1 MNRLSDMTKN
11 NVHLKKIFFA
21 FLIFILFSCSPTT
34 NEVAS
39 KVVERNGV
47 LYPINSEIPFEGR
60 VIDYHI
66 IKNELGEKNISLS
79 SYYKNGIKNG
89 LEEYFHESGQLFT
102 STNYKNGLKD
112 GPFKSYYEN
121 GQLYL
126 QGYYVNDNED
136 GLFEYYTDDGIA
148 EISSSFRQGLQHGLT
163 ISYYQDGSVKSSTT
177 YKNGKNDGLAEEFHK
192 NGQKKRSLTFKNGLK
207 DGLERYFTADGQPEK
222 TIHWQNGT
230 MIKYFL
236 YYVKNNQLISE
247 EIMTTLLTIST
258 SAGEIKIQLDPENAP
273 ITTKNFI
280 NLAKDGYYTG
290 TIFHRIIDGFMV
302 QGGGLDEN
310 MTPKPTN
317 TDPIQNEANN
327 GLKNNRGS
335 IAMARTMDP
344 HSATGQ
350 FFINHKDNDFL
361 NHTAET
367 SQGWGYAVFGSVID
381 GMDVVDQIALS
392 TTSTVG
398 GYADAPLEPTVINSV
413 TVSE

>member
-1 MNRLSDMTKN
+1 MSKTQISALIIIVTAVAS
-11 NVHLKKIFFA
+11 IFFLSPIDQKDQTEYHPEEDQMS
-21 FLIFILFSCSPTT
+21 LI
-34 NEVAS
+34 
-39 KVVERNGV
+39 
-47 LYPINSEIPFEGR
+47 
-60 VIDYHI
+60 
-66 IKNELGEKNISLS
+66 
-79 SYYKNGIKNG
+79 
-89 LEEYFHESGQLFT
+89 
-102 STNYKNGLKD
+102 
-112 GPFKSYYEN
+112 
-121 GQLYL
+121 
-126 QGYYVNDNED
+126 
-136 GLFEYYTDDGIA
+136 
-148 EISSSFRQGLQHGLT
+148 
-163 ISYYQDGSVKSSTT
+163 
-177 YKNGKNDGLAEEFHK
+177 
-192 NGQKKRSLTFKNGLK
+192 
-207 DGLERYFTADGQPEK
+207 
-222 TIHWQNGT
+222 
-230 MIKYFL
+230 
-236 YYVKNNQLISE
+236 
-247 EIMTTLLTIST
+247 TIST
-258 SAGEIKIQLDPENAP
+258 SAGDIHLELDADNAP
-273 ITTKNFI
+273 ITVANFLK
-280 NLAKDGYYTG
+280 LAEDGYYSD

-327 GLKNNRGS
+327 GLKNDRGS

>member
-1 MNRLSDMTKN
+1 MSKIQISALIIIVIAVAS
-11 NVHLKKIFFA
+11 IFFLP
-21 FLIFILFSCSPTT
+21 LI
-34 NEVAS
+34 
-39 KVVERNGV
+39 
-47 LYPINSEIPFEGR
+47 
-60 VIDYHI
+60 
-66 IKNELGEKNISLS
+66 
-79 SYYKNGIKNG
+79 
-89 LEEYFHESGQLFT
+89 GQ
-102 STNYKNGLKD
+102 KD
-112 GPFKSYYEN
+112 
-121 GQLYL
+121 QT
-126 QGYYVNDNED
+126 
-136 GLFEYYTDDGIA
+136 EYYP
-148 EISSSFRQGLQHGLT
+148 
-163 ISYYQDGSVKSSTT
+163 
-177 YKNGKNDGLAEEFHK
+177 EED
-192 NGQKKRSLTFKNGLK
+192 QMSLVN
-207 DGLERYFTADGQPEK
+207 
-222 TIHWQNGT
+222 
-230 MIKYFL
+230 
-236 YYVKNNQLISE
+236 
-247 EIMTTLLTIST
+247 IST
-258 SAGEIKIQLDPENAP
+258 SAGDIHLELDADNAP
-273 ITTKNFI
+273 ITVANFLK
-280 NLAKDGYYTG
+280 LAEDGYYTG
-290 TIFHRIIDGFMV
+290 TIFHRIIEGFMV